1 MFASAKIY
9 KEPAEVVSC
18 FMGTFLDNKVL
29 MDDDEDDDHEE
40 EEEEEADLLQKLK
53 FLDFS

>member
-29 MDDDEDDDHEE
+29 MDDDDDDDHE

>member
-1 MFASAKIY
+1 
-9 KEPAEVVSC
+9 
-18 FMGTFLDNKVL
+18 MGTFLDNKVL
-29 MDDDEDDDHEE
+29 MDDDDDDDHEE